1 MELWMVGL
9 ALAALLALAARDV
22 GRRGD
27 ATAAGLAGLR
37 AVGGAGLGAM
47 AVLALAGGS
56 PIAAGIAA
64 LGAAPLLA
72 GLAAPAVRRVR
83 GAPACAARGDPRHP
97 RPALRRAGRGAP
109 RGLSGATCR
118 RPGGGP
124 GRRAGAATA
133 SARCAR

>member
-83 GAPACAARGDPRHP
+83 RRPHAPRAETRVIPDPRFAV
-97 RPALRRAGRGAP
+97 PAEERRAA
-109 RGLSGATCR
+109 
-118 RPGGGP
+118 
-124 GRRAGAATA
+124 
-133 SARCAR
+133 